1 MKILFMSGYPR
12 VYAGSQIQLFELLK
26 HLPDSYE
33 TRILLTEDQLVAQ
46 RYRVQGLPV
55 TILNPGGTLNT
66 FGKQI
71 QKFSKLKLFRIFM
84 TDYLSY
90 SRRLIR
96 FLRQEKFDCVHCN
109 DPRAVILMALAA
121 KWTRTQMICQLHTDQ
136 GISPLFWRLFQVLS
150 TKIAVISKA
159 AFQDLTESSQK
170 KAAVIYP
177 GVPSIT
183 LNTSNLH
190 PVINQIKG
198 KEGVLIGIF
207 STLIPFKGYHHLLE
221 AMRAMK
227 ERSLEQKWHI
237 ISLGGS
243 PEEYAW
249 YQKWIQE
256 LVKEYGLEE
265 HITFLGWQSNPYNYM
280 NACDVVVLPSIK
292 EEVLRTPDRTEE
304 VVGSEGF
311 PTVVLEAMYLGKAV
325 IATNVAGVPEQITHE
340 EEGLLIEPSSSK
352 DLEQS
357 LVRLLHDQAL
367 RIRLGQQAQQK
378 AKTQFSGT
386 SYATGFQKIYE
397 NLR

>member
-26 HLPDSYE
+26 HLPENYD
-33 TRILLTEDQLVAQ
+33 TRILLTEDQLVAK
-46 RYRVQGLPV
+46 RYRTYGLPV

-71 QKFSKLKLFRIFM
+71 QKFSKLKLLRIFM

-90 SRRLIR
+90 SRRLIS

-121 KWTRTQMICQLHTDQ
+121 KWTKTQMICQLHTDQ
-136 GISPLFWRLFQVLS
+136 GISPLFWRLFQILS

-159 AFQDLTESSQK
+159 AFLDLTASSQR

-183 LNTSNLH
+183 LNTDTLH
-190 PVINQIKG
+190 PIINQV
-198 KEGVLIGIF
+198 KEKDGILIGIF
-207 STLIPFKGYHHLLE
+207 STLLPFKGYHHLLE
-221 AMRAMK
+221 AMKAMK
-227 ERSLEQKWHI
+227 KQSLSQKWHV

-243 PEEYAW
+243 PEEYTW
-249 YQKWIQE
+249 YQERIQQ
-256 LVKEYGLEE
+256 LVKEYELEE

-280 NACDVVVLPSIK
+280 NACDIVVLPSIK
-292 EEVLRTPDRTEE
+292 EEILETPDRQEE

-311 PTVVLEAMYLGKAV
+311 PTVILEAMYLGKAV
-325 IATNVAGVPEQITHE
+325 VATNVAGVPEQITHE
-340 EEGLLIEPSSSK
+340 DQGLLIEPSDPK
-352 DLEQS
+352 AIEQS
-357 LVRLLHDQAL
+357 IIRLLHNKPL
-367 RIRLGQQAQQK
+367 REQLGKNAQHK
-378 AKTQFSGT
+378 ATTQFSGD